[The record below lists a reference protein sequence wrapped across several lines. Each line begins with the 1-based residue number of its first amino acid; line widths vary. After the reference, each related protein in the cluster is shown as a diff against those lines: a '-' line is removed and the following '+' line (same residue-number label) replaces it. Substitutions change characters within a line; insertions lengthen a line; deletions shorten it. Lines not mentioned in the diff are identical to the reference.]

1 MGPGRGAGMH
11 AGYGRLVALAE
22 LELELVRGGELD
34 RLPGLWDDRR
44 RLVDELPP
52 VPPAGALEP
61 LERAADLQGR
71 TTALL
76 EEHLDATGAE
86 MRRLVKGRSAMH
98 SYAPQTRRVPLV
110 DRAG

>member
-1 MGPGRGAGMH
+1 MHTGYRG
-11 AGYGRLVALAE
+11 LVALAE
-22 LELELVRGGELD
+22 RELELVRAGHLD
-34 RLPGLWDDRR
+34 EIPKLWEDRR
-44 RLVDELPP
+44 RLVAELPP
-52 VPPAGALEP
+52 VPPADAREC

-86 MRRLVKGRSAMH
+86 MRRLVKGRSVMQ
-98 SYAPQTRRVPLV
+98 SYAHEQRRVPLV